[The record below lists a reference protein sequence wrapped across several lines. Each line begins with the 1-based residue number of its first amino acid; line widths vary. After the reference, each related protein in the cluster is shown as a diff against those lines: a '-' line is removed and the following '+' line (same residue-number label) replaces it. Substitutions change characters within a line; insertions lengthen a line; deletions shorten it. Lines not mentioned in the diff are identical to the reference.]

1 MIIGVAG
8 RNGAGKGEVIKLLEA
23 KGFVAMSLSD
33 VIRDVLRAQGLEE
46 SRERMIEAGRVLRAE
61 GGPSVLGERMLAKM
75 DPAGDYAVDSVRHP
89 AEVEPLRGDGRP
101 FLLLWVDANE
111 SVRFDRMRAR
121 GRVGDPETLEELR
134 TLEARELGSADPA
147 AQQLNAVQDI
157 SDRVLKN
164 DAGIDVLSAALDE
177 VLANVITS

>member
-1 MIIGVAG
+1 
-8 RNGAGKGEVIKLLEA
+8 
-23 KGFVAMSLSD
+23 
-33 VIRDVLRAQGLEE
+33 
-46 SRERMIEAGRVLRAE
+46 
-61 GGPSVLGERMLAKM
+61 MLAKM

-89 AEVEPLRGDGRP
+89 AEVEPLRRDGRP
-101 FLLLWVDANE
+101 FLLLWVDADE
-111 SVRFDRMRAR
+111 SVRFARMRAR

-157 SDRVLKN
+157 SDHVLKN

-177 VLANVITS
+177 VLASVITS